1 MFHGKLKLMLW
12 PPSSVICGATISLV
26 PETFAELRVSIGFIC
41 AVATGSIAAAVS
53 AKAAAGA
60 GNKQAKTSVQA
71 AIRRLIS
78 FEMSVIALF
87 KTISRCR

>member
-1 MFHGKLKLMLW
+1 
-12 PPSSVICGATISLV
+12 VAISLT

-41 AVATGSIAAAVS
+41 AVATGSIAAEFPTE
-53 AKAAAGA
+53 AAAGA

-71 AIRRLIS
+71 AIRRLIC